1 MLHKTTEGPI
11 DSSVTGEVDIRQRYQ
26 DSTYAERYHRATAT
40 DSCIRLETLAARTIS
55 ILERRCVARAM
66 RECQPSPA
74 LVLDVPCGAGKLG
87 DVLAAASTQVVSADL
102 SVPMIQV
109 ARQAYEASHFSGFV
123 CSNAEQLPFRT
134 AAFDMVVCLR
144 LMHLVP
150 PASRGSMIKE
160 LARVTSRRLIV
171 SYGVVG
177 LFQSFRLK
185 IRRAI
190 LRGISTPYPVHLSD
204 LLMDFEGAGLRVKRQ
219 RHILPILSS
228 ECLFTLEKV
237 QGDRSAS

>member
-1 MLHKTTEGPI
+1 MLYKTPESPN
-11 DSSVTGEVDIRQRYQ
+11 DSSVTSEVYVRQRYQ

-40 DSCIRLETLAARTIS
+40 GSCIHFGTLAARIIS
-55 ILERRCVARAM
+55 MLERRCVARAM
-66 RECQPSPA
+66 RECQPPPA

-87 DVLAAASTQVVSADL
+87 DVLAATSTQVVSADL
-102 SVPMIQV
+102 SVPMIQF
-109 ARQAYEASHFSGFV
+109 ARRAYETSHLSGFV
-123 CSNAEQLPFRT
+123 CSDAEELPFRT
-134 AAFDMVVCLR
+134 AAFDIVVCLR

-150 PASRGSMIKE
+150 PASRRSIIKE
-160 LARVTSRRLIV
+160 LARVTSRRLII
-171 SYGVVG
+171 SFGVIG

-190 LRGISTPYPVHLSD
+190 LRGITTPYPVHLSD
-204 LLMDFEGAGLRVKRQ
+204 LLMELEDAGLRVKRL

-237 QGDRSAS
+237 QGGRSAS